1 MTPETFFVMLEKI
14 TVKIIIEGNFMK
26 LKTQISVKSAF
37 SMASKAVAILLPEKF
52 SSKDF
57 PSDLPVCGIDIEQF
71 LQEAKFTGASGSVAQ
86 LTVQVKPK
94 KIMHLFFA
102 GLGSKDAHK
111 KLNLETLRRSL
122 GTVMKSIQAK
132 GYNEVALDLPDAQN
146 YGVSVDYFVQQVT
159 VISYIAFYKY
169 DKFIT
174 TIDQKDRERVVQL
187 FFCVTSA
194 DKKLAEAGHQA
205 GVMIGD
211 CVNQA
216 REWVDTPPS
225 KLTPTVLAEYA
236 QAVAKEQGLKC
247 TVFSEKEIIKMGM
260 LGIAGVSAGSDQDA
274 QFVILEY
281 KSKKPKAQTIGF
293 VGKGITFDSGG
304 LSIKPANSM
313 EEMKEDMAGAASV
326 INALAALS
334 ELKPDVNVIG
344 FAAITEN
351 LLGGSAQKPGDIVT
365 FYNGKTAEV
374 RNTDAEGRLILADAL
389 SYAVKNYKLDAI
401 IDVATLTGACIY
413 AVGPFFSAMLSDH
426 DELAA
431 KVQQA
436 GELSGDRV
444 WRLPF
449 TPDFKEAIKSHIA
462 DMQNVGNPAIAAG
475 TITAACFL
483 RNFTGDVP
491 WVHLDIASSAYNVPN
506 ISYFGKGATGSS
518 VRLLIEIA
526 MQWKNK

>member
-1 MTPETFFVMLEKI
+1 
-14 TVKIIIEGNFMK
+14 MK
-26 LKTQISVKSAF
+26 LQTQISIKSAF
-37 SMASKAVAILLPEKF
+37 AVQSKAVAILLPEKF
-52 SSKDF
+52 SVK
-57 PSDLPVCGIDIEQF
+57 DLPQDLPDCGIDIEQF
-71 LQEAKFTGASGSVAQ
+71 LQEAKFSGAQGSVAH
-86 LTVQVKPK
+86 LTIQVKPK
-94 KIMHLFFA
+94 KIMHLCFA
-102 GLGSKDAHK
+102 GIGSKDASK
-111 KLNLETLRRSL
+111 KFNLEVLRRAF
-122 GTVMKSIQAK
+122 GTIVKWAQAK
-132 GYNEVALDLPDAQN
+132 NYDELAINVPEAKD
-146 YGVSVDYFVQQVT
+146 YGVDVDYFLQQLT
-159 VISYIAFYKY
+159 VISYIAFYKF
-169 DKFIT
+169 DTFIT
-174 TIDQKDRERVVQL
+174 TIDKKDRERIIQL
-187 FFCVTSA
+187 FLCVASA
-194 DKKLAEAGHQA
+194 DKKEAEAGHEK

-225 KLTPTVLAEYA
+225 KLTPIVLAEYA
-236 QAVAKEQGLKC
+236 KAVAKEQGLKC
-247 TVFSEKEIIKMGM
+247 TVFSEAEIIKMGM
-260 LGIAGVSAGSDQDA
+260 GGIAGVAAGSDQDA

-281 KSKKPKAQTIGF
+281 KSKKPKAQTIAF

-326 INALAALS
+326 INALAALA

-351 LLGGSAQKPGDIVT
+351 LLGGSAQKPGDIIT

-389 SYAVKNYKLDAI
+389 SYAVKHYKLDAI

-413 AVGPFFSAMLSDH
+413 AVGPFFSALLSDN
-426 DELAA
+426 DELAQ
-431 KVQQA
+431 KVYKA

-449 TPDFKEAIKSHIA
+449 TPDFKEAVKSHIA
-462 DMQNVGNPAIAAG
+462 DIQNVGNPAIAAG
-475 TITAACFL
+475 TITAAWFL
-483 RNFTGDVP
+483 RHFTGDVP

-518 VRLLIEIA
+518 VRLLIEVA
-526 MQWKNK
+526 MQWNNK

>member
-1 MTPETFFVMLEKI
+1 
-14 TVKIIIEGNFMK
+14 MK
-26 LKTQISVKSAF
+26 LQTQITTKSAF
-37 SMASKAVAILLPEKF
+37 AVDSKAVAILLPEKF
-52 SSKDF
+52 SAK
-57 PSDLPVCGIDIEQF
+57 DLPADLPSCGIDIEQF
-71 LQEAKFTGASGSVAQ
+71 LQESKFTGAQGSIAY
-86 LTVQVKPK
+86 LTVQIKPK
-94 KIMHLFFA
+94 KIIHLLFA
-102 GLGSKDAHK
+102 GLGSKDANK
-111 KLNLETLRRSL
+111 KFNLETLRRAL
-122 GTVMKSIQAK
+122 GTIVKSVQAK
-132 GYNEVALDLPDAQN
+132 GCDEVAFALPDGKD
-146 YGVSVDYFVQQVT
+146 YGVEVDYFMQQIT

-174 TIDQKDRERVVQL
+174 TIDKKDREKIVQL
-187 FFCVTSA
+187 FFCVSSD
-194 DKKLAEAGHQA
+194 DKKLAEAGLEA
-205 GVMIGD
+205 GIMIGD
-211 CVNQA
+211 CVNQT

-225 KLTPTVLAEYA
+225 KLTPKVLADYA

-247 TVFSEKEIIKMGM
+247 TVFSEPEIIKMGM
-260 LGIAGVSAGSDQDA
+260 GGIAGVAAGSEQDA

-281 KSKKPKAQTIGF
+281 KSKKPKAQTIAF

-326 INALAALS
+326 INAMAALA

-351 LLGGSAQKPGDIVT
+351 LLGCAAQKPGDIIT

-374 RNTDAEGRLILADAL
+374 RNTDAEGRLVLADAL

-413 AVGPFFSAMLSDH
+413 AVGPFFSALLSDN
-426 DELAA
+426 DELAE
-431 KVQQA
+431 KVYKA
-436 GELSGDRV
+436 GELAGDRV

-449 TPDFKEAIKSHIA
+449 TPDFKEAVKSHIA
-462 DMQNVGNPAIAAG
+462 DIQNVGNPAIAAG
-475 TITAACFL
+475 TITAAWFL
-483 RNFTGDVP
+483 RHFTDDVP

-518 VRLLIEIA
+518 VRLLIEVA

>member
-1 MTPETFFVMLEKI
+1 
-14 TVKIIIEGNFMK
+14 MK
-26 LKTQISVKSAF
+26 LQIQVSTKSIFAIE
-37 SMASKAVAILLPEKF
+37 SKAIAILLPEKF
-52 SSKDF
+52 NAKDL

-71 LQEAKFTGASGSVAQ
+71 LQESKFTGAAGSVLQ
-86 LTVQVKPK
+86 LSVQIKPK
-94 KIMHLFFA
+94 KIIHLLFV
-102 GLGSKDAHK
+102 GLGSKNAEK
-111 KLNLETLRRSL
+111 KFNLETLRRAL
-122 GTVMKSIQAK
+122 GTVVKSVQAK
-132 GYNEVALDLPDAQN
+132 GYDSIAINAPSAKD
-146 YGVSVDYFVQQVT
+146 YGVDVDYFMQQVT

-174 TIDQKDRERVVQL
+174 TIEQKDRDKIVQL
-187 FFCVTSA
+187 FFCVLST
-194 DKKLAEAGHQA
+194 DKKLAEFGHSA
-205 GVMIGD
+205 GVIIGD
-211 CVNQA
+211 CVNQT

-236 QAVAKEQGLKC
+236 KAVAKEQGLKC

-260 LGIAGVSAGSDQDA
+260 GGIAGVSAGSAQDA

-326 INALAALS
+326 INALAAIA

-351 LLGGSAQKPGDIVT
+351 LLGCSAQKPGDIIT

-374 RNTDAEGRLILADAL
+374 RNTDAEGRLVLADAL

-413 AVGPFFSAMLSDH
+413 AVGPFFSAMLSDN
-426 DELAA
+426 DELAQ
-431 KVQQA
+431 KVYKA

-449 TPDFKEAIKSHIA
+449 TQDFKEAVKSHIA
-462 DMQNVGNPAIAAG
+462 DIQNIGSPAIAAG
-475 TITAACFL
+475 TITAAWFL
-483 RNFTGDVP
+483 RHFTADIP